1 MTGPP
6 NVYSYCGTT
15 RSVFDEVP
23 LTPQVSHSSGEPVA
37 TLPTRYGCASLPV
50 TNARQLSLLSV
61 SRNDPVNVLPPDFV
75 TMLTTP
81 PLKWPNSAE
90 TPSLATVVS
99 WIASSMYG
107 VVAWPRMFSLTFTPL
122 MRNADSKDIA
132 PAME

>member
-1 MTGPP
+1 MFSGAIVLSVDCWSTKRPALKNHRRSFMTGPP

-23 LTPQVSHSSGEPVA
+23 LTPQVSHSSGAPVA

-99 WIASSMYG
+99 
-107 VVAWPRMFSLTFTPL
+107 
-122 MRNADSKDIA
+122 
-132 PAME
+132 